1 MNENNENSELI
12 ETSEDAEDEGES
24 ELYPYDPT
32 QSDSD
37 IDIREVYLSVF
48 ELVRRHNEGRL
59 IVDPEFQRNPLVWK
73 QEQRSQFIESTILDF
88 PLPPFYV
95 NETRDGKYIIVDG
108 LQRTTALH
116 QFVNNKFS
124 LQGLEALQH
133 LNGKF
138 FDDLKKMSGAYQTKI
153 EDRRLTLHVL
163 RPSVPTEI
171 IYDIFKRI
179 NTGGTQLNRQEMRNC
194 IFIGKATRLLNELA
208 KSELFKKVIDN
219 SISSDRM
226 RDKEFV
232 LRYLSFQLLDYD
244 KNYEGHISP
253 FVEKA
258 MRKMNKMSDEEIDQ
272 LKANFYRVMQLTDDF
287 FGNRNFRVP
296 LEGKTTRG
304 RINVAVLESVGYF
317 FAKQSDEF
325 LQHHKPTIVGNFGRL
340 LKDEEFLISVQ
351 KNTNGKNRVKTR
363 FELAQQILGDIT
375 HADPN

>member
-1 MNENNENSELI
+1 MNENSELI
-12 ETSEDAEDEGES
+12 ETSEDEEDEDEDGV
-24 ELYPYDPT
+24 YPYDPT
-32 QSDSD
+32 QSD
-37 IDIREVYLSVF
+37 IDIREVSLSVF
-48 ELVRRHNEGRL
+48 ELVRRHDEGRL
-59 IVDPEFQRNPLVWK
+59 IVNPEFQRNPLVWK
-73 QEQRSQFIESTILDF
+73 REQQSRFIESIILNF

-95 NETRDGKYIIVDG
+95 SENLDGKYSIVDG

-116 QFVNNKFS
+116 QFVNNKDNKFS
-124 LQGLEALQH
+124 LQGLEALKR
-133 LNGKF
+133 LNGKT

-153 EDRRLTLHVL
+153 EDRRLILYVL
-163 RPSVPTEI
+163 KHSVPI
-171 IYDIFKRI
+171 RVIYDLFKRI
-179 NTGGTQLNRQEMRNC
+179 NTGGTQLKRQEVRNC

-208 KSELFKKVIDN
+208 KSELFKKAVDN
-219 SISSDRM
+219 SISPDRM

-232 LRYLSFQLLDYD
+232 LRYLSFQLFDYD
-244 KNYEGHISP
+244 KDYEGHISS

-287 FGNRNFRVP
+287 FGSRNFRVP

-304 RINVAVLESVGYF
+304 RINIAVLESVGYF

-325 LQHHKPTIVGNFGRL
+325 LQHHKPTIVGNFERL